1 MCMLVL
7 ICMFFLNHFTSGK
20 SSLLNILLR
29 REAAIVTPL
38 AGTTRD
44 VIDGFLN
51 LGGFPVRLTDT
62 AGLRDDG
69 LADAV
74 ER

>member
-1 MCMLVL
+1 MNL
-7 ICMFFLNHFTSGK
+7 
-20 SSLLNILLR
+20 LLR

-62 AGLRDDG
+62 AGLRDELCGVTIDQ
-69 LADAV
+69 V
-74 ER
+74 ERYDQYWMKLNRSL